1 MSGKSGKHRPGYYR
15 DYYRSNR
22 ERERARIKAW
32 RDANIE
38 HCREVEAAWRKAHP
52 EAVKSKQRKYRH
64 KPESRAKDA
73 KRHREDRKANPKRAK
88 DRDKL
93 FRLRKKA
100 RMAADPELYAHFR
113 ALKNAAKRRY
123 DAKMFEMPERYA
135 RDRRHKRMSYARR
148 MIAPGG
154 HTVRCRAVE
163 SPTGASNGVRWTCG
177 RRGLSKISR
186 RRNVTTRCG
195 WRSRGRNGVTANS

>member
-148 MIAPGG
+148 MI
-154 HTVRCRAVE
+154 RA
-163 SPTGASNGVRWTCG
+163 G
-177 RRGLSKISR
+177 RTYSALPSR
-186 RRNVTTRCG
+186 RVPDWCVKRRALDVRSPWLVENLTPSQRDYAMRLAIERKE
-195 WRSRGRNGVTANS
+195 WRDR

>member
-1 MSGKSGKHRPGYYR
+1 MSRHRPGYYR
-15 DYYRSNR
+15 DYYRANR
-22 ERERARIKAW
+22 DRERARAKAW

-38 HCREVEAAWRKAHP
+38 HCREIEAAWRKAHP

-73 KRHREDRKANPKRAK
+73 KWHREDRRANPKRAK

-100 RMAADPELYAHFR
+100 RMAADPELYAHYR
-113 ALKNAAKRRY
+113 AVKNAAKRRY

-135 RDRRHKRMSYARR
+135 RDRRHKRVAYAKR
-148 MIAPGG
+148 MILSGR
-154 HTVRCRAVE
+154 VYRAQ
-163 SPTGASNGVRWTCG
+163 P
-177 RRGLSKISR
+177 SR
-186 RRNVTTRCG
+186 RVPDWCVK
-195 WRSRGRNGVTANS
+195 WRVVDVRSPWLVENLTPSQRDFAMRLAIERKEWRVQNRA

>member
-15 DYYRSNR
+15 DYYRANRAHCLAKQKEWR
-22 ERERARIKAW
+22 ERNLEHARQI
-32 RDANIE
+32 
-38 HCREVEAAWRKAHP
+38 EAAWRKAHP
-52 EAVKSKQRKYRH
+52 EAVKSKRRKYRH

-73 KRHREDRKANPKRAK
+73 KRHREDRRANPKRAK

-100 RMAADPELYAHFR
+100 RMAADPKLYAHFR

-123 DAKMFEMPERYA
+123 DAKMLENPERYA

-148 MIAPGG
+148 MIRAGRTYSALPNRRVPDWCVKRRALD
-154 HTVRCRAVE
+154 VRSPWLVE
-163 SPTGASNGVRWTCG
+163 NLTPSQRDFAMRLAIE
-177 RRGLSKISR
+177 RKE
-186 RRNVTTRCG
+186 
-195 WRSRGRNGVTANS
+195 WRDR